1 MYGEERRER
10 KMVKME
16 SRRKFGRNIRSF
28 CDSKNWALAGG
39 LVKEIMVGWNFSYR
53 ETFGAFKEVLML

>member
-1 MYGEERRER
+1 
-10 KMVKME
+10 MVKME

-28 CDSKNWALAGG
+28 CDSKNWALSMGG